1 MELNGKA
8 LTWGIG
14 LFMILYVVHIV
25 LLPQLLGEA
34 AATGDNAGILYTIN
48 QALGLGTCLI
58 PGFIA
63 AKKAGHHGFLHGGV
77 VGGVSTVL
85 TALLAMIWAI
95 VTGGK
100 FFGLETLP
108 FWLVINA
115 FLGAFAGLI
124 ATNMVEDHTS
134 E

>member
-8 LTWGIG
+8 LAWGIG

-25 LLPQLLGEA
+25 LLPQLLGESA
-34 AATGDNAGILYTIN
+34 VTGDNAGILYTIN

-63 AKKAGHHGFLHGGV
+63 AKKAGHHGFIHGGV

-124 ATNMVEDHTS
+124 ATNMVEDNTS
-134 E
+134 D